1 MRVVTTLDAS
11 SDWQQA
17 GIDRHA
23 LMLSTFINSCNN
35 AFFFSEFRTMTLV
48 VRSAVSDPAL
58 ALVGM
63 KDELL
68 TARIRAKVIVAKLD
82 PEDGLRQLF
91 VALSE
96 LSPGKPANELIRW
109 AKNPRLAEAHEQV
122 TCGHS
127 FCWSGDA
134 MRRDAGKRN
143 ALALFDEHA
152 PDAMQRANRA
162 FQALWNASI
171 PVPRTRLSGGAMGRP
186 LGSYETFSDASVVPS
201 ALRAALQ
208 GWPLVRH

>member
-17 GIDRHA
+17 GIDRHT
-23 LMLSTFINSCNN
+23 LMLSTFINSGKN
-35 AFFFSEFRTMTLV
+35 ALFSPEFRTMTLV

-58 ALVGM
+58 ALLGM

-68 TARIRAKVIVAKLD
+68 SARIRAKVIVAKLD
-82 PEDGLRQLF
+82 PEDGLKQLF
-91 VALSE
+91 IALSE
-96 LSPGKPANELIRW
+96 LSPGQPANELIRW

-143 ALALFDEHA
+143 ALALFDEDS
-152 PDAMQRANRA
+152 PDAMQRTNRA
-162 FQALWNASI
+162 FLALWNASI
-171 PVPRTRLSGGAMGRP
+171 AVPRARLSAGPMGRP
-186 LGSYETFSDASVVPS
+186 LGSYETLSDASAVPS

-208 GWPLVRH
+208 CWPVVRH

>member
-1 MRVVTTLDAS
+1 MRVVATLDAS
-11 SDWQQA
+11 GDWQQA

-23 LMLSTFINSCNN
+23 LMLSTFINSGKN
-35 AFFFSEFRTMTLV
+35 ALLAPEFRTLTLV
-48 VRSAVSDPAL
+48 LRSAVSDPAL
-58 ALVGM
+58 ALLST

-68 TARIRAKVIVAKLD
+68 AARIRAKVIVAKLE
-82 PEDGLRQLF
+82 PEDGLRQLYA
-91 VALSE
+91 ALAE

-127 FCWSGDA
+127 LCWSGDA

-143 ALALFDEHA
+143 ALALFDEHS

-162 FQALWNASI
+162 FLALWSASI
-171 PVPRTRLSGGAMGRP
+171 PIPSKRLSGGAMGRP
-186 LGSYETFSDASVVPS
+186 LGSYETFSEASVVPS
-201 ALRAALQ
+201 ALREALL

>member
-1 MRVVTTLDAS
+1 MRVVATLDAS

-17 GIDRHA
+17 GIDRQA
-23 LMLSTFINSCNN
+23 LMLSTFITNGKN
-35 AFFFSEFRTMTLV
+35 ALLSPEFRTMTLV
-48 VRSAVSDPAL
+48 VRSAASDPAI
-58 ALVGM
+58 ALLGM

-68 TARIRAKVIVAKLD
+68 GARIRAKIIVAKLEPD
-82 PEDGLRQLF
+82 DGLRQLY

-96 LSPGKPANELIRW
+96 LSPGKAASELIRW

-127 FCWSGDA
+127 LCWSGDA
-134 MRRDAGKRN
+134 MRREAGKRN
-143 ALALFDEHA
+143 ALALFDEHS

-162 FQALWNASI
+162 FLAIWNASI
-171 PVPRTRLSGGAMGRP
+171 PVPRARLSGGPMGRP
-186 LGSYETFSDASVVPS
+186 LGSYETLSEASVVPS